1 MDEQSAVAESSSVD
15 VSIRDADLD
24 AKKGLVW
31 STYNKVVSTSVI
43 DFVCRILESQGY
55 AANLENTLACLETVE
70 FSPIV
75 RTGESGDKYNHG
87 VSFLLPKK
95 TRHGALIRKLYNELE
110 KYGQGKNQSATLIK
124 KVEKLEREVERLSAS
139 ETKSEEKVQELKT
152 KLSLGTGEAGS
163 SSTSK
168 SSSSGDIRFCTLQN
182 FNFEKRTMD
191 LKMNRKKLSISMAML
206 AGSTFFP
213 SEGQGCIAVF
223 DKDKVHAL
231 TPLPNRKQQA
241 ERSMSSMTARVLFS
255 GGDEIRIR
263 DDMRRLLTVKAYSI
277 SEKELFQNLRRG
289 DSLQVFHFN
298 GEILWLDLLSNQ
310 NGKKFKDFVQK
321 KLLERSIEEGH
332 KPDEVEHNKTEKR
345 YALVARSSLRLRP
358 RLGLKNRRDCFSGP
372 KHHRIDPC
380 MYCGFIV
387 YSLRAP
393 F

>member
-1 MDEQSAVAESSSVD
+1 MSNTKPIRMDEQSAVAESSSVD

-139 ETKSEEKVQELKT
+139 ATKSEEKVQELKT

-345 YALVARSSLRLRP
+345 YA
-358 RLGLKNRRDCFSGP
+358 
-372 KHHRIDPC
+372 
-380 MYCGFIV
+380 
-387 YSLRAP
+387 
-393 F
+393 